1 MNDGTQNVTSR
12 FREKY
17 QAAPVLFFSPGRI
30 NLLGEHVDYN
40 DGYVMPAAINM
51 GVYYAIAPNSTAT
64 INFYSIDFDES
75 FSAPVTGVQKNGG
88 WKNYVLGVVDQ
99 FLKLGKDLPGFDCV
113 FAGDIPVG
121 AGMSSSAAVEAG
133 LAFALN
139 DVFGFGMNRKELALL
154 CQRAEHTYPGV
165 QCGIMDMYASLNGKK
180 DHVLLLDCRNIT
192 HDYFPLQLDGYR
204 IVLLNSKVHHSL
216 ASGEY
221 NVRRQYCEEG
231 MSVLKKELS
240 IQSFR
245 DIDDAADLLR
255 CKDLLR
261 PEVFACCKYVVEE
274 IGRTQKGA
282 ALLQQNDLAGFG
294 KLMFETHEGLSKLY
308 KVSCAE
314 IDFLAGLAMADKNV
328 LGARLMGGGFG
339 GCTINII
346 KEEAVNDFVE
356 EAGTAYQKA
365 FGILP
370 EAYIMQTA
378 DGTRRL

>member
-30 NLLGEHVDYN
+30 NLIGEHVDYN

-75 FSAPVTGVQKNGG
+75 FSAPVTGVQKNEG

-245 DIDDAADLLR
+245 DIDNAADLLR